1 MGLSPNSLATP
12 LLFLFSP
19 GLIMKEAGCFS
30 CVANLLIAV
39 HRHWLWTIAR
49 EIPLLGCWTSPMLS
63 SPKRESGSL
72 STTASG
78 SLLSLSLV
86 TISLPHRLF
95 FQHVLNQYLILT
107 HHKAVHFPSA
117 PFFFPTASFSHP
129 LVYCFCLLSIHS
141 NSSYSVYAFLLLL
154 MSLLRSDFCRL
165 LL

>member
-117 PFFFPTASFSHP
+117 PFFSPQH
-129 LVYCFCLLSIHS
+129 LSLTLWCI
-141 NSSYSVYAFLLLL
+141 VFV
-154 MSLLRSDFCRL
+154 FCRYTATVL
-165 LL
+165 TLCMHSCCS